1 MPHVIFGTCTGPP
14 DFKQAAIT
22 AILQFDVSDISAVV
36 LELRRR
42 PLTSDNEFIQITVMQ
57 NNEIYSATGDSSERV
72 CTEIVISSQYV
83 SYRNDDKNLYEEME
97 HTTIPEWT
105 TKTLIDMMKKVGMIG
120 DGL

>member
-1 MPHVIFGTCTGPP
+1 MPHIIFGTSTGPP

-57 NNEIYSATGDSSERV
+57 NNEIYSATGDSSE
-72 CTEIVISSQYV
+72 CMCEIVITSKYV
-83 SYRNDDKNLYEEME
+83 SYRNDDKNIYEEMD
-97 HTTIPEWT
+97 HTILPEWT
-105 TKTLIDMMKKVGMIG
+105 TKTLIDMMEKVGMIE
-120 DGL
+120 D